1 MRREGLSLGRA
12 RRLAGTRQ
20 AGARFTDCVCVRPNG
35 HASGSSPLAQTAQT
49 CRPRAWADSAH
60 VGRSWP
66 DDVTSQ

>member
-12 RRLAGTRQ
+12 RRLAGTQQ
-20 AGARFTDCVCVRPNG
+20 ARGSRTACAFARMATPPVLPR
-35 HASGSSPLAQTAQT
+35 SRKLRKLAG
-49 CRPRAWADSAH
+49 RAWADSAH